1 MSKDEHDSLGEPK
14 FELQVAQ
21 KEEPL
26 EEPGTKPVQGPTFPD
41 GGFRAWMTIVSCFLL
56 SFTSYGQLNAYGVFQ
71 TYYIENQLAD
81 HSAADI
87 AWIGNIQLGL
97 MYLGGIVSGWAF
109 DSYGSRSHDVVP
121 GEKILS
127 DYSFPR
133 PWSGTRNSHSVVAG
147 SSLSGVIFPIMLS
160 KLFQSIGF
168 PWTVRTLAF
177 MCFALQGISIPFVKE
192 RFPPRAG
199 VPLIDRSVY
208 KDKPFLLHVI
218 SGFFIAFGL
227 YTPFWYIELYAL
239 REKINANLAFYL
251 ISIMNAAGLLGRV
264 SLGHVADRVAFI
276 HSSETASLPL
286 TSCLVGQI

>member
-21 KEEPL
+21 KEEPP

-109 DSYGSRSHDVVP
+109 DSYGSRTLLIIGWLLSTFSLMMLSLA
-121 GEKILS
+121 KRYYQIILS
-127 DYSFPR
+127 
-133 PWSGTRNSHSVVAG
+133 
-147 SSLSGVIFPIMLS
+147 
-160 KLFQSIGF
+160 
-168 PWTVRTLAF
+168 
-177 MCFALQGISIPFVKE
+177 QGL
-192 RFPPRAG
+192 G
-199 VPLIDRSVY
+199 LG
-208 KDKPFLLHVI
+208 L
-218 SGFFIAFGL
+218 GIA
-227 YTPFWYIELYAL
+227 IQYAL
-239 REKINANLAFYL
+239 VL
-251 ISIMNAAGLLGRV
+251 
-264 SLGHVADRVAFI
+264 
-276 HSSETASLPL
+276 
-286 TSCLVGQI
+286 